1 MDMKQVNIPQMH
13 LESSGIHFNPTDLLY
28 NFFGKNPKELKA
40 QEMKKDDTVT
50 CLNLS
55 LTEKLLLLLVSIKKE
70 ILQRCNYS
78 DSFIKTANDLQIM
91 DAISGCYEE
100 YKILKK
106 R

>member
-1 MDMKQVNIPQMH
+1 
-13 LESSGIHFNPTDLLY
+13 
-28 NFFGKNPKELKA
+28 
-40 QEMKKDDTVT
+40 MKKDDTVR
-50 CLNLS
+50 NLLES
-55 LTEKLLLLLVSIKKE
+55 KFDRETLAVLLVSIKEIPE